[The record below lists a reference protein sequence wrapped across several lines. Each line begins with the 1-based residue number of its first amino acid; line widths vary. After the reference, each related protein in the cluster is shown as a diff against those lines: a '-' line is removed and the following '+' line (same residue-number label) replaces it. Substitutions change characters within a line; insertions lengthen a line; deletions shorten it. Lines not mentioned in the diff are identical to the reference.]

1 MMNEERASAR
11 ESWKGVIEEF
21 GQAKQ
26 TVDSFCAE
34 RGLKYYSFK
43 YWQKI
48 LRREA
53 LGIEGKKDP
62 SPKFRELPIPAASGD
77 PYTVELRNGRKVTI
91 NANFTSD
98 SLRKLI
104 EILES
109 C

>member
-1 MMNEERASAR
+1 MTREERSSAR
-11 ESWKGVIEEF
+11 ESWKGLIEEF

-53 LGIEGKKDP
+53 LGIEEKKNP
-62 SPKFRELPIPAASGD
+62 GPKFRELPIPAASGE
-77 PYTVELRNGRKVTI
+77 PYAVELRNGRKLTI
-91 NANFTSD
+91 NANFTPD

-104 EILES
+104 DVLES